1 MLGDV
6 HQTFKAFTV
15 NVIYQYDVVFDIT
28 VNETATKHTKESA
41 KNVDKKTTGLSSPVL
56 ASLPW
61 FMENGVIRPTQPEG
75 PRKRKKRKE
84 ELFPDEAPG
93 EDRIISKEHIQ

>member
-1 MLGDV
+1 MRRVSPPRIFFCLGSLLCGLLLLGDV

-41 KNVDKKTTGLSSPVL
+41 KNVDK
-56 ASLPW
+56 
-61 FMENGVIRPTQPEG
+61 
-75 PRKRKKRKE
+75 
-84 ELFPDEAPG
+84 
-93 EDRIISKEHIQ
+93 